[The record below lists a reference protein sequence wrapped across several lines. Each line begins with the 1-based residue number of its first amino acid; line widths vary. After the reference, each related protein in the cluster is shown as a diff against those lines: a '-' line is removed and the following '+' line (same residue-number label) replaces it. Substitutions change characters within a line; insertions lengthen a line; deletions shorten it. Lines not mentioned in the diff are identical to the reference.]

1 MFLGQRHDDVQ
12 LVPFVYRGEYDVL
25 MLHVPYLESSPDFYP
40 AVRSTEQ
47 LVFRYQKYMTSHV
60 YFSDAPPVSASV
72 FDMVDCMNS
81 KYCILIKR
89 TCKLDINNETTQII

>member
-1 MFLGQRHDDVQ
+1 M
-12 LVPFVYRGEYDVL
+12 LV
-25 MLHVPYLESSPDFYP
+25 LHVPYLESSPDFYP

-47 LVFRYQKYMTSHV
+47 LVFRYRKYMTSHL

-89 TCKLDINNETTQII
+89 TCKLDIKQRNDTNHRGNFSASNQANNFTN